1 MDTVDYEGLLEAIHQ
16 KMESLGINQKEV
28 AKQCGLAPGMFKRIK
43 EGKNLY
49 LETYLKIVNWL
60 KVEFKEFLI

>member
-1 MDTVDYEGLLEAIHQ
+1 
-16 KMESLGINQKEV
+16 MESLGINQKEV